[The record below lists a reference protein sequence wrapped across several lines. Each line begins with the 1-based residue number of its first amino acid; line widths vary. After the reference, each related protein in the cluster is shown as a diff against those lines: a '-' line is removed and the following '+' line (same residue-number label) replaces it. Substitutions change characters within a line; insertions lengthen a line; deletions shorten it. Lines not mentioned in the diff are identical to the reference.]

1 MNMIKNKAV
10 RNALFIGVLTSFS
23 YLICYFARNILSV
36 MSPQIVETTNFTVE
50 NIGTLS
56 TANMLSYAVGQLVNG
71 VLGDK
76 IKGKYLIS
84 GGLIFSG
91 ICNFVMGVAE
101 SFLVIIIAYSFVG
114 FFLSMLYAPLTKLI
128 AENTHP
134 THAIRCCLGLS
145 FASLFGTPVAGIVA
159 FFFDWKQAFIFCGGV
174 LVFVGILFY
183 SSVVAFE
190 RKGIV
195 KYKVVESATKQKGS
209 IKVLLDH
216 EIIKYSFVSILTG
229 IVRTSVVFWV
239 PTYLSQYLGFSTGVA
254 ATIFTIMTCVQSASP
269 YINNFLI
276 FECILKR
283 DMNKTVLFSFVF
295 STIGFILMFAIRNP
309 FANIV
314 LLLVALTMA
323 NGAANVLWSIYCP
336 SLHETGMVSSAT
348 GFLDFLSYM
357 AAAAANILFANAI
370 SQIGWGNLILVWA
383 GLMFVGIIIALPN
396 KFIKSLLKR

>member
-1 MNMIKNKAV
+1 MNMVKSKEV
-10 RNALFIGVLTSFS
+10 RNALLIGLLSSFS

-36 MSPQIVETTNFTVE
+36 MSPQIVETTSITVE

-71 VLGDK
+71 ILGDK

-91 ICNFVMGVAE
+91 VCNFIMGLSE
-101 SFLVIIIAYSFVG
+101 SFFVIIIAYSFVG

-134 THAIRCCLGLS
+134 IYAIRCCLGLS

-159 FFFDWKQAFIFCGGV
+159 LFFDWKRAFVFCGGV
-174 LVFVGILFY
+174 LVLVGILFY
-183 SSVVAFE
+183 VSIVAFE
-190 RKGIV
+190 RTGIV
-195 KYKVVESATKQKGS
+195 KYKVAETTMKQKGS
-209 IKVLLDH
+209 IKVLLEH
-216 EIIKYSFVSILTG
+216 EIIKYSIVSILTG
-229 IVRTSVVFWV
+229 IVRTSVVFWI
-239 PTYLSQYLGFSTGVA
+239 PTYLSQYLGFSAGVA

-283 DMNKTVLFSFVF
+283 DMNKTVLISFVF
-295 STIGFILMFAIRNP
+295 SAIGFLLMFAVRNP
-309 FANIV
+309 FVNIV
-314 LLLVALTMA
+314 FLLVALTMA
-323 NGAANVLWSIYCP
+323 SGASNVLWSIYCP
-336 SLHETGMVSSAT
+336 SLHKTGMVSSAT

-370 SQIGWGNLILVWA
+370 SQIGWDKLILVWA
-383 GLMFVGIIIALPN
+383 ALMFVGIIIALPN